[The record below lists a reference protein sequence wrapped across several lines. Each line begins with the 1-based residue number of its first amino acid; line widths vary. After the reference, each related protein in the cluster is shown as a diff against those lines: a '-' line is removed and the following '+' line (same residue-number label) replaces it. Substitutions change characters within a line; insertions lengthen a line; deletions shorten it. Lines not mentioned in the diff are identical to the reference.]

1 MGKKDINRAV
11 TKKIVS
17 PKQTVTK
24 RRLTASKKKRASAD
38 LLQMSKKNQ
47 EECSLS
53 ELKLFK
59 RLVLQSD
66 VLNRKFKKIY
76 PKWI

>member
-1 MGKKDINRAV
+1 
-11 TKKIVS
+11 
-17 PKQTVTK
+17 
-24 RRLTASKKKRASAD
+24 
-38 LLQMSKKNQ
+38 MSKKNQ

-53 ELKLFK
+53 ELKLLK
-59 RLVLQSD
+59 RAVLQSD